1 MIAPQL
7 LPDYEPQPEPR
18 RARPERGRAERARH
32 AARRR
37 TRRTRRRMHRP
48 AIAMILL
55 AFAVLVPLLI
65 YVTLTANLTSLNFAL
80 SRAEHERTALSTETQ
95 RLDDKIAGLESP
107 DRLAALAVKLK
118 LHDPHV
124 YAVVRLP
131 DAKQP
136 QPRPTGIALL
146 GAWFSGAR

>member
-1 MIAPQL
+1 VIAPEL
-7 LPDYEPQPEPR
+7 LPDYEPQPR
-18 RARPERGRAERARH
+18 RARPERPRSARH

-37 TRRTRRRMHRP
+37 KHRTRRAMHRP

-55 AFAVLVPLLI
+55 AFALLVPLLI

-80 SRAEHERTALSTETQ
+80 SHAEQDRTALSTETQ
-95 RLDDKIAGLESP
+95 RLDDKIAGLQSP
-107 DRLAALAVKLK
+107 ERLAALAARLK

-131 DAKQP
+131 DPKQP